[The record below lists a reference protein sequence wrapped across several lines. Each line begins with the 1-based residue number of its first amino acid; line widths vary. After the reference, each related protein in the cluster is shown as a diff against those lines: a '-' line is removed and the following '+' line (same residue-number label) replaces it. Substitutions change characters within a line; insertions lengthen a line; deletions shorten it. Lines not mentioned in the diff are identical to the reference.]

1 MTPDAS
7 ALAGFGGPPD
17 VSLLQAALTAGF
29 WFFVALLILA
39 FLAVASLPVFFAAL
53 LVMELGLKVVQNFPD
68 PIGKYS
74 KIGGLVFRSLRRN
87 LLRTSLAYGALFVL
101 TGILTFIYG
110 IVTFLGDFTK
120 EKEGQQMVILTE
132 KFGIPSQMPPGYA
145 RQLEGVIEQLPP
157 ADRPRPLTSAERK
170 EKGLPPSPLG
180 DLRADELDRLFA
192 ADPNTLSDADKAR
205 LERLTRQGL
214 RDNVMTWSFVGVSL
228 DQTKFTKENNLFLFA
243 LDPEAITT
251 GMMSEQG
258 LNKEDLGEEDWAK
271 VVAAMEVVK
280 QDKRNIIVGE
290 DQLKIMNLQV
300 GQEVKL
306 YGTNYKEIE
315 FECRI
320 VAAFP
325 AGSRL
330 GTSAAMQYEYLLAK
344 LDEYKVK
351 KGKDH
356 PIAERSLNLVW
367 VRMPNKPAF
376 ERLAEQVNQSKNFQ
390 RPVKMETFSAAVGTF
405 LEPYK
410 DIFWGMK
417 YIIMPAIV
425 AIMCLVIG
433 ITITI
438 GVRERRGEMAVMKV
452 LGFQPWQVMG
462 MVVSEAVLVGV
473 FGGMLSTWCVYFLPK
488 LIAAGTRA
496 AGVKFAFFD
505 NFDSPT
511 EILLLG
517 PLLGMGVGLIGS
529 VLPSWGARKVKVS
542 EVFAQVA

>member
-1 MTPDAS
+1 MTPDAAS
-7 ALAGFGGPPD
+7 MAGFGGPPD

-29 WFFVALLILA
+29 WFFVALLVLA

-87 LLRTSLAYGALFVL
+87 LLRTALAYGALFVL

-120 EKEGQQMVILTE
+120 EKEGQQMVILSE
-132 KFGIPSQMPPGYA
+132 KFGIPSQMPPGYG

-180 DLRADELDRLFA
+180 EVRADEVQRLFA
-192 ADPNTLSDADKAR
+192 GDPAALSDADKAR
-205 LERLTRQGL
+205 LDQLTRQGL
-214 RDNVMTWSFVGVSL
+214 KDNVMTWSFVGASL
-228 DQTKFTKENNLFLFA
+228 DPTKFTKENNLFFFA
-243 LDPEAITT
+243 LDPDAVTT

-258 LNKEDLGEEDWAK
+258 LNKDDLGADDWAK
-271 VVAAMEVVK
+271 VLAAMELVK
-280 QDKRNIIVGE
+280 QDKRNIIIGE

-300 GQEVKL
+300 GQEVKF

-320 VAAFP
+320 VGAFP

-330 GTSAAMQYEYLLAK
+330 GTGAAMQYEYLLAK
-344 LDEYKVK
+344 LDEYKQK

-356 PIAERSLNLVW
+356 PVAERCLNLVW

-376 ERLAEQVNQSKNFQ
+376 ERLANEVNNSKNFQ
-390 RPVKMETFSAAVGTF
+390 RPVKMETFSAAVGSF

-438 GVRERRGEMAVMKV
+438 GVRERRAEMAVMKV

-488 LIAAGTRA
+488 LISAGTRA
-496 AGVKFAFFD
+496 TGVKFAFFD
-505 NFDSPT
+505 NFKSPA

-517 PLLGMGVGLIGS
+517 PLLGIAVGLIGS
-529 VLPSWGARKVKVS
+529 VLPSWNARKVKVS